1 MDNQFKKKNKFKML
15 NGSVGVRQRNQF
27 LNLAKFGQ
35 SLATLVSEDFFIN
48 CINF

>member
-1 MDNQFKKKNKFKML
+1 MDNQFKKKKIQNAEW
-15 NGSVGVRQRNQF
+15 VGRSTSKKSIF
-27 LNLAKFGQ
+27 KFGQ